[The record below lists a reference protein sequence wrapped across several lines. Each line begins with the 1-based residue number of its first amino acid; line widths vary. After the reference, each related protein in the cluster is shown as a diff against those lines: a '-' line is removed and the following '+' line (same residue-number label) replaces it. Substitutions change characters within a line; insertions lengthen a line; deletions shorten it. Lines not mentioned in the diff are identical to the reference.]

1 VHKQLYRTVE
11 RLLEKIDDSSGGEA
25 MLLDVLRL
33 LVFNPAAEKLGI
45 VSGRLYREQKQDY
58 CLIESL
64 GGLGEALAGKT
75 VSKEYQVVRDIERRR
90 LWVISP
96 QSPGFD
102 PVVEAQFGDT
112 DSAAILVGRDPNYIL
127 SLSIRHHG
135 SEEDLLVLLETI
147 RAAVGLKL
155 RMQALA
161 SQMKQARSIQHSLLP
176 GRLPRLPGFELA
188 ALSLPAD
195 EVGGDVY
202 DVQEVEP
209 GTVGFMLAD
218 ASGHGLPAALQAR
231 DVVVGMRMG
240 QARDEKINAT
250 VSRLNR
256 VINQGG
262 LASRFVSLFYG
273 EVETSGSLVYVNG
286 GHCPPL
292 LASPDGRVRELMTCG
307 PVLGPLPEAVYKRG
321 YVTMEPGDV
330 LLVYTDGV
338 TERLD
343 FEGQGDEDEVH
354 EFGRDRLVALL
365 LDRRGTAAESLV
377 AAVIEAVRAFG
388 RGSPLADDVSVLVIR
403 RLPAADYP
411 PAGGLTAVGTGTM
424 R

>member
-1 VHKQLYRTVE
+1 VHKRLYRTVE
-11 RLLEKIDDSSGGEA
+11 RLLETIDDSSGGEA
-25 MLLDVLRL
+25 MLLDVLQL
-33 LVFNPAAEKLGI
+33 LVNNPAAEKLGI

-64 GGLGEALAGKT
+64 GGLGASLAGKT

-102 PVVEAQFGDT
+102 PAVEAQFGDT

-161 SQMKQARSIQHSLLP
+161 TQMRQARSIQHSLLP
-176 GRLPRLPGFELA
+176 GCLPRLPGFELA
-188 ALSLPAD
+188 ATSLPAD

-202 DVQEVEP
+202 DMQEVEP

-240 QARDEKINAT
+240 QARGEKINAT

-262 LASRFVSLFYG
+262 LASRFISMFYG
-273 EVETSGSLVYVNG
+273 ELEATGSLVYVNG

-321 YVTMEPGDV
+321 YVSMEPGDV
-330 LLVYTDGV
+330 LLVYSDGV
-338 TERLD
+338 TERAD
-343 FEGQGDEDEVH
+343 PEAPGEEDDVH
-354 EFGRDRLVALL
+354 EFGRERLVDLL
-365 LDRRGTAAESLV
+365 LSRRGADAEAIV

-388 RGSPLADDVSVLVIR
+388 RGAPLDDDVSVVVIR
-403 RLPAADYP
+403 RLAAADYP
-411 PAGGLTAVGTGTM
+411 PAGGLATVGTGMM

>member
-1 VHKQLYRTVE
+1 
-11 RLLEKIDDSSGGEA
+11 
-25 MLLDVLRL
+25 
-33 LVFNPAAEKLGI
+33 
-45 VSGRLYREQKQDY
+45 
-58 CLIESL
+58 
-64 GGLGEALAGKT
+64 
-75 VSKEYQVVRDIERRR
+75 
-90 LWVISP
+90 
-96 QSPGFD
+96 
-102 PVVEAQFGDT
+102 
-112 DSAAILVGRDPNYIL
+112 
-127 SLSIRHHG
+127 
-135 SEEDLLVLLETI
+135 
-147 RAAVGLKL
+147 
-155 RMQALA
+155 
-161 SQMKQARSIQHSLLP
+161 
-176 GRLPRLPGFELA
+176 LPGFELA

>member
-1 VHKQLYRTVE
+1 VHKRLYRTVE
-11 RLLEKIDDSSGGEA
+11 RLLETIDDSSGGEA
-25 MLLDVLRL
+25 MLLDVLQL
-33 LVFNPAAEKLGI
+33 LVNNPAAEKLGI

-64 GGLGEALAGKT
+64 GGLGASLAGKT

-102 PVVEAQFGDT
+102 PAVEAQFGDT

-161 SQMKQARSIQHSLLP
+161 TQMRQARSIQHSLLP
-176 GRLPRLPGFELA
+176 GCLPRLPGFELA
-188 ALSLPAD
+188 ATSLPAD

-202 DVQEVEP
+202 DMQEVEP

-240 QARDEKINAT
+240 QARGEKINAT

-262 LASRFVSLFYG
+262 LASRFISMFYG
-273 EVETSGSLVYVNG
+273 ELEATGSLVYVNG

-321 YVTMEPGDV
+321 YVSMEPGDV
-330 LLVYTDGV
+330 LLVYSDGV
-338 TERLD
+338 TERAD
-343 FEGQGDEDEVH
+343 PEAPGEEDDVH
-354 EFGRDRLVALL
+354 EFGRERLVELL
-365 LDRRGTAAESLV
+365 LSRRGADAEAIV

-388 RGSPLADDVSVLVIR
+388 RGAPLDDDVSVVVIR
-403 RLPAADYP
+403 RLAAADYP
-411 PAGGLTAVGTGTM
+411 PAGGLATVGTGMM

>member
-1 VHKQLYRTVE
+1 MHKRLYRTVE

-25 MLLDVLRL
+25 MLLDVLHL
-33 LVFNPAAEKLGI
+33 LVNNPAAETLGI
-45 VSGRLYREQKQDY
+45 VSGRLYREQKRDY

-64 GGLGEALAGKT
+64 GGLGASLAGKT
-75 VSKEYQVVRDIERRR
+75 VSKDYQVVRDIERRR

-112 DSAAILVGRDPNYIL
+112 DSAAILVGREPNYIL

-176 GRLPRLPGFELA
+176 GRLPPLPGFEMA

-202 DVQEVEP
+202 DLQEVEP

-231 DVVVGMRMG
+231 DAVVGMRMG
-240 QARDEKINAT
+240 QARGEKIDAT

-256 VINQGG
+256 VINLGG

-273 EVETSGSLVYVNG
+273 ELESTGSLVYVNG

-292 LASPDGRVRELMTCG
+292 LASPDGSVRELMTCG

-330 LLVYTDGV
+330 LLAYTDGV

-343 FEGQGDEDEVH
+343 FEATGDEDEVH
-354 EFGRDRLVALL
+354 EYGRDRLVELL
-365 LDRRGTAAESLV
+365 LNRRGTDAEAIV

-388 RGSPLADDVSVLVIR
+388 QGAALADDVSVLVIR

-411 PAGGLTAVGTGTM
+411 PAGGLTAVGTGM
-424 R
+424 RR

>member
-1 VHKQLYRTVE
+1 MHKRLYRTVE

-25 MLLDVLRL
+25 MLLDVLHL
-33 LVFNPAAEKLGI
+33 LVNNPAAENLGI

-64 GGLGEALAGKT
+64 GGLGAALAGKT

-102 PVVEAQFGDT
+102 AAVESQFGDT

-135 SEEDLLVLLETI
+135 SEEDLMVLLETI

-161 SQMKQARSIQHSLLP
+161 SQMRQARSIQHSLLP
-176 GRLPRLPGFELA
+176 GCLPRLPGFEMA

-202 DVQEVEP
+202 DMQEVEP

-240 QARDEKINAT
+240 QARGEKINAT

-262 LASRFVSLFYG
+262 LASRFISMFYG
-273 EVETSGSLVYVNG
+273 ELETTGSLVYVNG

-330 LLVYTDGV
+330 LLAYTDGV

-343 FEGQGDEDEVH
+343 FEAPGDEDDVH
-354 EFGRDRLVALL
+354 EFGRGRLVDLL
-365 LDRRGTAAESLV
+365 LAQRGADAESTV

-388 RGSPLADDVSVLVIR
+388 HGSPQADDVSVLVIR

-411 PAGGLTAVGTGTM
+411 PAGGLATVATGMM

>member
-1 VHKQLYRTVE
+1 MHKRLYRTVE
-11 RLLEKIDDSSGGEA
+11 KLLGTIDDSAGGEA
-25 MLLDVLRL
+25 MLREVLHL
-33 LVFNPAAEKLGI
+33 LVDNPAAEQLGI
-45 VSGRLYREQKQDY
+45 TSGRLYRERKQDY
-58 CLIESL
+58 CLIESV
-64 GGLGEALAGKT
+64 GGHGDAIAGKT
-75 VSKEYQVVRDIERRR
+75 VSKDYQVVRDIERRR

-96 QSPGFD
+96 SSPGFD
-102 PVVEAQFGDT
+102 PAVESQFGDT

-155 RMQALA
+155 RMMALA
-161 SQMKQARSIQHSLLP
+161 TQMRQARSIQHSLLP
-176 GRLPRLPGFELA
+176 GCLPSLPGFELA
-188 ALSLPAD
+188 AVSVPAD

-202 DVQEVEP
+202 DLQDVEP
-209 GTVGFMLAD
+209 GTVGFLLAD

-240 QARDEKINAT
+240 QARGEKINAT

-262 LASRFVSLFYG
+262 LASRFISLFYG
-273 EVETSGSLVYVNG
+273 ELESTGSLVYVNG

-292 LASPDGRVRELMTCG
+292 LATAGGDVRELMTCG
-307 PVLGPLPEAVYKRG
+307 PVLGPLPEAAYKRG
-321 YVTMEPGDV
+321 YVTLEPGDV
-330 LLVYTDGV
+330 LLVYTDGA

-343 FEGQGDEDEVH
+343 PNAPGDEDELH
-354 EFGRDRLVALL
+354 EFGRERLVELL
-365 LDRRGTAAESLV
+365 LGMIDRPAAEI
-377 AAVIEAVRAFG
+377 AEAVIAAVRAFG
-388 RGSPLADDVSVLVIR
+388 DEEPLADDVSVVVVR
-403 RLPAADYP
+403 RLPAATYP
-411 PAGGLTAVGTGTM
+411 PAGGLASVATGTS

>member
-1 VHKQLYRTVE
+1 MHKRLYRTVE
-11 RLLEKIDDSSGGEA
+11 RLLETIDDSSGGEA
-25 MLLDVLRL
+25 MLREVLRL
-33 LVFNPAAEKLGI
+33 LVYNPAAETLGI

-58 CLIESL
+58 CLIDSV
-64 GGLGEALAGKT
+64 GGLGDALAGKT
-75 VSKEYQVVRDIERRR
+75 VSKDYQVVRDIERRR

-161 SQMKQARSIQHSLLP
+161 SQMRQARSIQHSLLP
-176 GRLPRLPGFELA
+176 GRMPRLPGFDMA
-188 ALSLPAD
+188 AISLPAD

-209 GTVGFMLAD
+209 GTIGFMLAD

-240 QARDEKINAT
+240 QARGEKINAT

-262 LASRFVSLFYG
+262 LASRFISLFYG
-273 EVETSGSLVYVNG
+273 ELESTGSLVYVNG

-292 LASPDGRVRELMTCG
+292 LASAGGQVRELMTCG

-330 LLVYTDGV
+330 LLAFTDGV

-343 FEGQGDEDEVH
+343 PTAPGGEDDMH
-354 EFGRDRLVALL
+354 EFGRDRLARLL
-365 LDRRGTAAESLV
+365 LDHREDDAETIAS
-377 AAVIEAVRAFG
+377 AVIEAVRAFG
-388 RGSPLADDVSVLVIR
+388 DDAALADDVSLLVIR
-403 RLPAADYP
+403 RLAATAYP
-411 PAGGLTAVGTGTM
+411 PVGGLATVDTGVS

>member
-1 VHKQLYRTVE
+1 MHKQLYRTVE

-25 MLLDVLRL
+25 MLLDVLHL
-33 LVFNPAAEKLGI
+33 LVVNPAAEKLGI
-45 VSGRLYREQKQDY
+45 VSGRLYREQKLDY

-176 GRLPRLPGFELA
+176 GRLPLLPGFEMA

-202 DVQEVEP
+202 DLQEVEP
-209 GTVGFMLAD
+209 GTVGFLLAD

-262 LASRFVSLFYG
+262 LASRFVSMFYG
-273 EVETSGSLVYVNG
+273 ELETTGSLVYVNG

-292 LASPDGRVRELMTCG
+292 LTSAGGSVRELMTCG

-330 LLVYTDGV
+330 LLAYTDGV

-343 FEGQGDEDEVH
+343 FEAQEGEDEMH
-354 EFGRDRLVALL
+354 EFGRDRLVDLL
-365 LDRRGTAAESLV
+365 LTQRGADAESIV

-388 RGSPLADDVSVLVIR
+388 RGTPLADDVSVLVIR
-403 RLPAADYP
+403 RLPATDYP
-411 PAGGLTAVGTGTM
+411 PAGGLAAVGTGMM

>member
-1 VHKQLYRTVE
+1 MHKQLYRTVE

-25 MLLDVLRL
+25 MLLEVLHL
-33 LVFNPAAEKLGI
+33 LVINPAAEKLGI
-45 VSGRLYREQKQDY
+45 VSGRLYREQKLDY

-176 GRLPRLPGFELA
+176 GRLPLLPGFEMA

-202 DVQEVEP
+202 DLQEVEP
-209 GTVGFMLAD
+209 GTVGFLLAD

-262 LASRFVSLFYG
+262 LASRFVSMFYG
-273 EVETSGSLVYVNG
+273 ELETTGSLVYVNG

-292 LASPDGRVRELMTCG
+292 LASPGGSVRELMTCG

-330 LLVYTDGV
+330 LLAYTDGV

-343 FEGQGDEDEVH
+343 FEGQEGEDEMH
-354 EFGRDRLVALL
+354 EFGRDRLVDLL
-365 LDRRGTAAESLV
+365 LTRRGADAESIV

-388 RGSPLADDVSVLVIR
+388 RGTPLADDVSVLVLR
-403 RLPAADYP
+403 RLPATDYP
-411 PAGGLTAVGTGTM
+411 PAGGLAAVGTGM
-424 R
+424 RR

>member
-1 VHKQLYRTVE
+1 VHKRLYRTVE
-11 RLLEKIDDSSGGEA
+11 RLLGTIDDSAGGEA
-25 MLLDVLRL
+25 MLRDVLQL
-33 LVFNPAAEKLGI
+33 LVHNPAAEALGI
-45 VSGRLYREQKQDY
+45 VAGRLYREQKQDY
-58 CLIESL
+58 CLIESV

-75 VSKEYQVVRDIERRR
+75 VSKDYQVVRDIERRR

-102 PVVEAQFGDT
+102 PAVEAQFGDT

-127 SLSIRHHG
+127 SLSIRHHA

-161 SQMKQARSIQHSLLP
+161 SQMRQARSIQHSLLP
-176 GRLPRLPGFELA
+176 GCLPKPPGFELA
-188 ALSLPAD
+188 AISVPAD

-202 DVQEVEP
+202 DAQEVEP
-209 GTVGFMLAD
+209 GTVGFLLAD

-240 QARDEKINAT
+240 QARGEKINAT
-250 VSRLNR
+250 VARLNR

-262 LASRFVSLFYG
+262 LASRFISLFYG
-273 EVETSGSLVYVNG
+273 ELESTGSLVYVNG

-292 LASPDGRVRELMTCG
+292 LASADGQVRELMTCG

-321 YVTMEPGDV
+321 YVTLEPGDM

-343 FEGQGDEDEVH
+343 PQAPGGEDDLH

-365 LDRRGTAAESLV
+365 RECRGGDAES
-377 AAVIEAVRAFG
+377 AAAAIMGAVRAFG
-388 RGSPLADDVSVLVIR
+388 RDAPLADDVSLVVIR

-411 PAGGLTAVGTGTM
+411 PAGGLATVGTGTSL
-424 R
+424 